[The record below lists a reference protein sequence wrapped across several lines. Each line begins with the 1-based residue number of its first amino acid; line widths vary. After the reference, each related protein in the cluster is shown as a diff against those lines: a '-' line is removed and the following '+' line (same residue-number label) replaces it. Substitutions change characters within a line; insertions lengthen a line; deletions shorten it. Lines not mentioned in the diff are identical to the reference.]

1 MGKIVYLIIQIIVI
15 TCIFAIAITASYFGL
30 PNPIG
35 VIIGFI
41 LFIVYDVLFMTL
53 IDKFKKRRRKEVE
66 LFA

>member
-15 TCIFAIAITASYFGL
+15 TCIFAIAIIASYFGL

-35 VIIGFI
+35 VIIGVI

-53 IDKFKKRRRKEVE
+53 IDKFEKRRRK
-66 LFA
+66 FSKTNH

>member
-1 MGKIVYLIIQIIVI
+1 MGKIVSLIIQIIVI
-15 TCIFAIAITASYFGL
+15 TCIFEIAITASYFGL

-53 IDKFKKRRRKEVE
+53 IDKFKKRRRK
-66 LFA
+66 